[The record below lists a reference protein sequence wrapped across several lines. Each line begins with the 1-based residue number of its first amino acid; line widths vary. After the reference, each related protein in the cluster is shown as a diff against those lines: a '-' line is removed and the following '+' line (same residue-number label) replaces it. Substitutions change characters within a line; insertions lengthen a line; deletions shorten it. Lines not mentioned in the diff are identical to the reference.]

1 MRQTIPNGQA
11 GKVPD
16 SQNSA
21 IFQLKDAT
29 PLENAQVIIRAALE
43 NPNAVWYVQIVDG
56 QRFGPAP
63 TPVIKEWIE
72 QKRISP
78 TMLVWCEGMPEWL
91 HATDVFPE
99 LSVMFETTEMPPHN
113 MPKSVAVPKPATFPS
128 TQQSKPGESD
138 IDDDYPDI
146 EQNRIRLVD
155 GKKTKYIIIAIM
167 IVVLTVLA
175 FLLISMFSGHR
186 GV

>member
-43 NPNAVWYVQIVDG
+43 NPNAVWYVQVADG

-63 TPVIKEWIE
+63 THMIKEWIE

-78 TMLVWCEGMPEWL
+78 TMPVWCEGMPEWL
-91 HATDVFPE
+91 PAANVFPE
-99 LSVMFETTEMPPHN
+99 LPPMFEPSEAMSHN
-113 MPKSVAVPKPATFPS
+113 MPKTVPAPKPAAL
-128 TQQSKPGESD
+128 ESD
-138 IDDDYPDI
+138 EGGDDSDI
-146 EQNRIRLVD
+146 EQNGIRMTG
-155 GKKTKYIIIAIM
+155 GKKTKFLIIAVM
-167 IVVLTVLA
+167 IAVLAALA
-175 FLLISMFSGHR
+175 FLLYWMFTGHG
-186 GV
+186 GVR